1 MCVTIAS
8 HSPAVVEDGQYFVV
22 GQLPVLALADEGS
35 ERRRADLARA
45 DVELGLG
52 GGGVVEVH
60 PAPDVAPLEVALR
73 PHARRQLYIAP
84 RASPTVTLII
94 ISFPSPTLSFIPDSK
109 PSFSASASHCSFS
122 FSSSVLTTRFSRPYR
137 VCC

>member
-1 MCVTIAS
+1 MCVCVCVTIAS

-35 ERRRADLARA
+35 ERRRADLART

-73 PHARRQLYIAP
+73 PHARRQLYSTTCIANNNNNND
-84 RASPTVTLII
+84 R
-94 ISFPSPTLSFIPDSK
+94 
-109 PSFSASASHCSFS
+109 
-122 FSSSVLTTRFSRPYR
+122 LTAFDPGQPG
-137 VCC
+137 